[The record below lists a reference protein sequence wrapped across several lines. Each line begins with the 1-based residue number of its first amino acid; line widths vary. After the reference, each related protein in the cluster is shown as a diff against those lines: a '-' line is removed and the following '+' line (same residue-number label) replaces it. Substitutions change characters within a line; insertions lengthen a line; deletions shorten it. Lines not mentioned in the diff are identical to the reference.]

1 MISESNILGDESGRC
16 LGVQGKAPG
25 AVFSV
30 APWRAGCSLPC
41 RAREEGGRGHAGGL
55 RVPEGTPRGF
65 CDKPLATWS
74 GTGLLAPVHA
84 ARRQSILLEE
94 CPGACPRCRLSALWA
109 ERASHSRRPLRQTL
123 STKQNLP
130 KPAGAKEPGHVWS
143 LPQSAEVSDV
153 VAA

>member
-16 LGVQGKAPG
+16 LGVQGTASG
-25 AVFSV
+25 AGFSV
-30 APWRAGCSLPC
+30 APWWAGHSLPC
-41 RAREEGGRGHAGGL
+41 RARKEGGRGHAGGL
-55 RVPEGTPRGF
+55 CVPEGTPRGF
-65 CDKPLATWS
+65 CDKPPATWS

-84 ARRQSILLEE
+84 ARRQSIPPEE
-94 CPGACPRCRLSALWA
+94 RLGACPHCCLSDLWA
-109 ERASHSRRPLRQTL
+109 ERVSHSRRPLRQTL

-143 LPQSAEVSDV
+143 VPQSAEVSDV